1 MKSGIFSPMS
11 NTEIHL
17 HMPEPWMWYESILYP
32 KSYLTNIHR
41 HPAWQLTA
49 ALLGEFRFR
58 IPDGGEAVLRPGDWI
73 LLSPEL
79 LHDVG
84 SDSPRSRAMQIFFR
98 RFPPEQLPEPAE
110 RFNLRR
116 GIFRTGHAPPEEF
129 ERIARA
135 FLVNAADD
143 APLGRS
149 WRNVLGQEFVVTAL
163 SCLSDGQEGGQ
174 IAPSGD
180 RPDSGVHGAA
190 LLRTARRGGVRRTG
204 GAVAEPVFRHLPG
217 GNGLFADA
225 VLQRGST
232 GTGTGI
238 PAGRGDGGGGVAP
251 KRILFGA
258 VLLPGLPETH
268 RRFAR
273 QLPRRTFLPPVTRGK
288 KRGQEVIRS

>member
-1 MKSGIFSPMS
+1 MS

-98 RFPPEQLPEPAE
+98 RFPPEQLPEAAE
-110 RFNLRR
+110 WFNLQR
-116 GIFRTGHAPPEEF
+116 GIFRTGHAPAGAFVAEC
-129 ERIARA
+129 ARA
-135 FLVNAADD
+135 GVRRHGAVAHI
-143 APLGRS
+143 
-149 WRNVLGQEFVVTAL
+149 ETAGAGKED
-163 SCLSDGQEGGQ
+163 S
-174 IAPSGD
+174 PGD
-180 RPDSGVHGAA
+180 RPDSGIHGAS
-190 LLRTARRGGVRRTG
+190 LFRTARRGGFRRKKRVVG
-204 GAVAEPVFRHLPG
+204 KPFFRDFPAG
-217 GNGLFADA
+217 DGQFADA

>member
-1 MKSGIFSPMS
+1 MS

-98 RFPPEQLPEPAE
+98 RFPPEQLPEAAE
-110 RFNLRR
+110 WFNLQR
-116 GIFRTGHAPPEEF
+116 GIFRTGHAPVEEF

-135 FLVNAADD
+135 FSRAAFSAGSSMAARMAMIAITISNSIRVN
-143 APLGRS
+143 
-149 WRNVLGQEFVVTAL
+149 
-163 SCLSDGQEGGQ
+163 
-174 IAPSGD
+174 
-180 RPDSGVHGAA
+180 
-190 LLRTARRGGVRRTG
+190 
-204 GAVAEPVFRHLPG
+204 
-217 GNGLFADA
+217 
-225 VLQRGST
+225 
-232 GTGTGI
+232 
-238 PAGRGDGGGGVAP
+238 
-251 KRILFGA
+251 K
-258 VLLPGLPETH
+258 
-268 RRFAR
+268 
-273 QLPRRTFLPPVTRGK
+273 RGK
-288 KRGQEVIRS
+288 LF